1 MTIRIWGARTVSAG
15 LLAAALAT
23 PLAGVAA
30 AAPNPVPGTGAAAPS
45 APAPGASPNART
57 ARAVYDQWIAN
68 RAPRANAT
76 KAAAQFTKNPKW
88 QWDGIQPL
96 INAELAAIRT
106 EQGTLPGTINRAATV
121 PTVANALRAY
131 QARLAEYATALNNDR
146 NARGTGDRTWP
157 TSNPASTRLSSASQA
172 VHDAVG
178 AVR

>member
-1 MTIRIWGARTVSAG
+1 MTIRTWGARTVSAG

-23 PLAGVAA
+23 PLAGVAT
-30 AAPNPVPGTGAAAPS
+30 AAPNPAPGTGAAAPS
-45 APAPGASPNART
+45 TPAASPNART

-68 RAPRANAT
+68 RTPRVNAT
-76 KAAAQFTKNPKW
+76 KAAAQYTKNPQW
-88 QWDGIQPL
+88 RWDGIQPL

-131 QARLAEYATALNNDR
+131 QARLGEYAAALNNDR

-157 TSNPASTRLSSASQA
+157 TANAAGKRLSAAGQA
-172 VHDAVG
+172 VYDAVR

>member
-30 AAPNPVPGTGAAAPS
+30 AAPNPAPGTGAAAPS
-45 APAPGASPNART
+45 APAASPNART

-131 QARLAEYATALNNDR
+131 QARLGEYAAALNNDR

-157 TSNPASTRLSSASQA
+157 TANAAGKRLSTASQA
-172 VHDAVG
+172 VHDAVR